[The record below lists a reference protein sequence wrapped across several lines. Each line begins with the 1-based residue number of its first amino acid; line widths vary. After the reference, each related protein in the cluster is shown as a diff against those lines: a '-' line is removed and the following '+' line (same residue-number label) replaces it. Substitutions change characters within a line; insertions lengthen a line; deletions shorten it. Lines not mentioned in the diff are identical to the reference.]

1 MDTPQP
7 PNETRRLE
15 ALQHYAVL
23 DTSPDTS
30 FDEITELGAKLCET
44 PIALLT
50 FIDANRLW
58 IKSKVG
64 LDVSSI
70 SRDIAFCTHTI
81 HQPNLFIVPDA
92 SLDPRFA
99 GDPMVLTEPYI
110 RFYAGI
116 PLTTSD
122 GFSLGT
128 LCVMDRQPRALRP
141 GQLQALRVLSRHVV
155 TQLEVRRSMRA
166 ERDEALA
173 ALQLERTDL
182 EQRTQ
187 PRTDALTL
195 LSKNTRT
202 TFVNSDSS
210 RHALDLILEDRK
222 RAHDAARDNELRF
235 RATFEQAAVGIA
247 HVAPN
252 GRWLRVNQKL
262 CNIVGY
268 THTELLTRT
277 FQDIT
282 HADDLET
289 DLAYV
294 GQMLA
299 GEIATYSM
307 EKRYIHKNGSIIWI
321 NLTVA
326 LVRTD
331 TGVPEYF
338 ISVIEDISERKKIE
352 AAVRENELRYRT
364 LIHLLPSAVY
374 TCDAQGYITLYNRAA
389 AILWGREPEI
399 GKEIWCGSWKIFEP
413 DGHPIPLETC
423 PMALAIQEG
432 RPVFGRKVV
441 IERPDGSRRHVLP
454 YPQPEFDANGAV
466 IGAINILVDITEH
479 RRAEAALKEN
489 ELFFRNV
496 LDGLLSF
503 AGTLTP
509 DGLLLFA
516 NKTALDTGGLTSAAV
531 IGKSF
536 ADTYWWS
543 WSEHVQQR
551 LREAIRCAASGITAR
566 YDDQVRMANGHI
578 INVDVSITPLRDAN
592 KQVTHLIASGVDI
605 TARKKAEDALRASER
620 YLRTIINS
628 EPECVKVLDPDG
640 NLLEMNPAGLA
651 MIEADDIQMV
661 LGQSVLGIIAPEY
674 RAQFKQLTDEVI
686 AGSSGSLEF
695 EIIGLKGTRRWLDTR
710 AVPFDNAGT
719 PCLLSITRD
728 ITARR
733 QAEKEILR
741 LNAELE
747 QRVTERTQQLVAT
760 IHELESFAYSVSHD
774 LRTPLRNI
782 AGFSQIL
789 AEDYVDKLDGQAQD
803 YLKRVRA
810 AAKRMGVLIED
821 LLKLSRITRQEILIQ
836 SVNLSDIVKGLANE
850 LRLDAPERQVKFN
863 ITPDVIVQGDARLLE
878 IAMNNLLGNAWKY
891 TGRCDLARIDFAVE
905 KKNGENVFLVR
916 DNGAGFDMRY
926 ANKLFV
932 AFQRMHTANE
942 FDGTGIGLATVA
954 RIIQRHGGRIW
965 AEAEVDKGATFF
977 FTLPRYP

>member
-1 MDTPQP
+1 MDTPHP

-30 FDEITELGAKLCET
+30 FDEITALGTKLCET
-44 PIALLT
+44 PIALLS
-50 FIDANRLW
+50 FIDENRQW

-64 LDVSSI
+64 LNVSSI
-70 SRDIAFCTHTI
+70 SRDIAFCSHAI
-81 HQPNLFIVPDA
+81 HQPDLFIVPDA
-92 SLDPRFA
+92 SLDPRFVNN
-99 GDPMVLTEPYI
+99 PLVLTEPYI

-141 GQLQALRVLSRHVV
+141 DQLQALRVLKHHVV
-155 TQLEVRRSMRA
+155 KHLEMRRSMRT

-173 ALQLERTDL
+173 AIQLGLTDL
-182 EQRTQ
+182 EQRT
-187 PRTDALTL
+187 DAFNFRAQ
-195 LSKNTRT
+195 NTRA
-202 TFVNSDSS
+202 TFENSESS
-210 RHALDLILEDRK
+210 RRALDQILEDQK
-222 RAHDAARDNELRF
+222 RTQDAARDSELRF

-247 HVAPN
+247 HVAPD
-252 GRWLRVNQKL
+252 GSWLHVNQKL
-262 CNIVGY
+262 CDIVGY
-268 THTELLTRT
+268 THAELLTRT

-282 HADDLET
+282 HADDLDT

-294 GQMLA
+294 GKMLA
-299 GEIATYSM
+299 GEISTYSM
-307 EKRYIHKNGSIIWI
+307 EKRYFHKNGSIIWI

-331 TGVPEYF
+331 TGVPQYF
-338 ISVIEDISERKKIE
+338 ISVIEDICERKRIE
-352 AAVRENELRYRT
+352 AALRVNELRYRN
-364 LIHLLPSAVY
+364 LVHLLPSAVY
-374 TCDAQGYITLYNRAA
+374 TCDDQGRITLFNRAA
-389 AILWGREPEI
+389 VILWGREPEI
-399 GKEIWCGSWKIFEP
+399 GKDIWCGSWKIFEP
-413 DGHPIPLETC
+413 DGRSIPLELC

-432 RPVFGRKVV
+432 RPVLGREVV
-441 IERPDGSRRHVLP
+441 IERPDGTRRHVLP

-496 LDGLLSF
+496 LDGLSSF

-516 NKTALDTGGLTSAAV
+516 NKTALDAGGLTSAAV
-531 IGKSF
+531 IGKPF

-543 WSEHVQQR
+543 WSEPTQQR

-566 YDDQVRMANGHI
+566 HDDQVRMAGGHI
-578 INVDVSITPLRDAN
+578 IDVDVSITPLWDAN
-592 KQVTHLIASGVDI
+592 KRVTHLIASGVDI
-605 TARKKAEDALRASER
+605 TARKKAKDALHASER

-628 EPECVKVLDPDG
+628 EPECVMVLGPDG
-640 NLLEMNPAGLA
+640 KLREMNPAGLA
-651 MIEADDIQMV
+651 MIEADDIKMV
-661 LGQSVLGIIAPEY
+661 LGQSVLGIISPEY

-686 AGSSGSLEF
+686 AGSPGSLEF
-695 EIIGLKGTRRWLDTR
+695 EIIGLKGTRRWLDTHT
-710 AVPFDNAGT
+710 VPFDVAGT

-728 ITARR
+728 ISARR
-733 QAEKEILR
+733 KAEKEILR

-747 QRVTERTQQLVAT
+747 QRVAERTQQLVAT

-789 AEDYVDKLDGQAQD
+789 VEDYADKLDEQAQD
-803 YLKRVRA
+803 YLNRVRA
-810 AAKRMGVLIED
+810 GAQRMGVLIED
-821 LLKLSRITRQEILIQ
+821 LLKLSRITRQDIQ
-836 SVNLSDIVKGLANE
+836 TQPVNLSDIVKSLADE
-850 LRLDAPERQVKFN
+850 LCLDAPERQVIFN
-863 ITPDVIVQGDARLLE
+863 ITADVIIKGDARLLE

-891 TGRCDLARIDFAVE
+891 TSRCDQTRIDFAVE
-905 KKNGENVFLVR
+905 NKNGENVYLVR

-926 ANKLFV
+926 AKKLFI
-932 AFQRMHTANE
+932 AFQRLHTVDE
-942 FDGTGIGLATVA
+942 FDGTGVGLATVA

-977 FTLPRYP
+977 FTLSKNTQET